1 MLLLL
6 APLFAPYNQHLK
18 AAALI
23 ISPGFGNFQ
32 SIWMEERGS
41 SKRGQKLRDRGFNIH
56 YELYGM
62 HFQMFLSCLGLIR
75 SLVLDNASLT
85 SVSLKLLFSVLIG
98 GIFLLR
104 KNWLSWRL
112 IFFLKVKMCGISQPK
127 VFLLKNIHFAVL
139 QWIHVFCFLASKWNA

>member
-1 MLLLL
+1 MHECHKEIDLFFVVVVSS
-6 APLFAPYNQHLK
+6 PLCP
-18 AAALI
+18 I
-23 ISPGFGNFQ
+23 Q
-32 SIWMEERGS
+32 SAFEGCSAYYQSRVWELPEYLNGRERVA

-104 KNWLSWRL
+104 KN
-112 IFFLKVKMCGISQPK
+112 
-127 VFLLKNIHFAVL
+127 
-139 QWIHVFCFLASKWNA
+139 